1 MDIIHIAYTVVG
13 TLFAVAI
20 FIFNHYPTWL
30 MLTNRK
36 MYSKLQKYNGFKQ
49 YITGNFKY
57 KDARNRIPLQ
67 YLKDISMAF
76 GYYNGY
82 SGKSSLSINL
92 HSCKRNPKKTA
103 QIYGECYI
111 CLSDGAPELNS
122 ICKCP
127 GGCLFNDMFAHKDC
141 HIPITRCIICRDRQL
156 NYISNIEEINEQPN
170 KITCI
175 VNLCDPEQICRLD
188 ENYEY
193 NLDESFT
200 AFSINLD
207 NRECYDFNGNTY
219 IDEKRGLKIYN
230 ATRIDIIPALH
241 RGIKRLLIKN
251 SNGYIFRVFHYES
264 VTEITK
270 ESSFYHLATISAE
283 KTFDEMINNR
293 NYSVIMEQFLKKER
307 DEINTKNNRIRENDR
322 NRENRRDNYE
332 YSYATGCFDENETRV
347 YILEDGIRKRIYLK
361 DLKRGDIVLETDS
374 KRRGIRKRF
383 KIVHIMRSLCPKGSY
398 LAKYQNIISTPWHPI
413 QINGVYKPSIYDR
426 TTTRIKL
433 ERDTYVI
440 SFSAVEISNT
450 GETIGFAD
458 GIPLI
463 NGGKGCKRNNGIIY
477 GATFGHGNKTK
488 ELVHP
493 FWGQQLLEIFDA
505 LDSEYPYNNG
515 KFEVKLRNIN
525 NIYSIFYN
533 SKEYAYA

>member
-1 MDIIHIAYTVVG
+1 MDPFHISATVIG
-13 TLFAVAI
+13 TLFAVGI

-36 MYSKLQKYNGFKQ
+36 LYRKLLKYYSFNE
-49 YITGNFKY
+49 YILRNFKY
-57 KDARNRIPLQ
+57 KDNRNRIPLK
-67 YLKDISMAF
+67 YLKDISMAY

-92 HSCKRNPKKTA
+92 YSYIRNPEKPV
-103 QIYGECYI
+103 QIYGECYL
-111 CLSDGAPELNS
+111 CGVDAAPELNS

-141 HIPITRCIICRDRQL
+141 HRSIKRCIICRGRELEYFVTTTNNDD
-156 NYISNIEEINEQPN
+156 IIDKPN
-170 KITCI
+170 KIMCI
-175 VNLCDPEQICRLD
+175 VNLYDPEQVYRLD

-193 NLDESFT
+193 NLDESYT
-200 AFSINLD
+200 AFSVNLD
-207 NRECYDFNGNTY
+207 NRECYDFNSNSY
-219 IDEKRGLKIYN
+219 RDEKRGLKIYN
-230 ATRIDIIPALH
+230 TTKLDIIPGLH
-241 RGIKRLLIKN
+241 PGIKRLLVKN
-251 SNGYIFRVFHYES
+251 SDGYIFRVFHYES
-264 VTEITK
+264 NTEITK

-283 KTFDEMINNR
+283 KTFDQMIENKK
-293 NYSVIMEQFLKKER
+293 YIFIMEQFLKKER
-307 DEINTKNNRIRENDR
+307 NEINRQNNRPI
-322 NRENRRDNYE
+322 NRSNNTNTNVRYE
-332 YSYATGCFDENETRV
+332 PPYCFDENKTRV

-383 KIVHIMRSLCPKGSY
+383 KIVHIMRSLCPKDSY

-413 QINGVYKPSIYDR
+413 QINRVYKPIIYDR
-426 TTTRIKL
+426 TTTRIQL

-440 SFSAVEISNT
+440 SFSAVEITSS

-463 NGGKGCKRNNGIIY
+463 NGNKGIIY

-488 ELVHP
+488 ELAHP
-493 FWGQQLLEIFDA
+493 FWGIQLLEIVDT
-505 LDSEYPYNNG
+505 LDSEYPDNNG
-515 KFEVKLRNIN
+515 KFEVKLRNVN
-525 NIYSIFYN
+525 NIYSIIYN

>member
-1 MDIIHIAYTVVG
+1 MISFFFVHYLHRT
-13 TLFAVAI
+13 
-20 FIFNHYPTWL
+20 FIFPFKIANTK
-30 MLTNRK
+30 K
-36 MYSKLQKYNGFKQ
+36 MPFEIL
-49 YITGNFKY
+49 I
-57 KDARNRIPLQ
+57 
-67 YLKDISMAF
+67 M
-76 GYYNGY
+76 
-82 SGKSSLSINL
+82 
-92 HSCKRNPKKTA
+92 
-103 QIYGECYI
+103 
-111 CLSDGAPELNS
+111 
-122 ICKCP
+122 
-127 GGCLFNDMFAHKDC
+127 GCLFCTINALMQTRSVFLFCNYSWETLNIPMFFIGLC
-141 HIPITRCIICRDRQL
+141 L
-156 NYISNIEEINEQPN
+156 FFLGMYINIYHDYLMI
-170 KITCI
+170 
-175 VNLCDPEQICRLD
+175 
-188 ENYEY
+188 
-193 NLDESFT
+193 S
-200 AFSINLD
+200 
-207 NRECYDFNGNTY
+207 
-219 IDEKRGLKIYN
+219 LK
-230 ATRIDIIPALH
+230 
-241 RGIKRLLIKN
+241 KN

-270 ESSFYHLATISAE
+270 ENSFYHLATISAE

-293 NYSVIMEQFLKKER
+293 NYSVVMEQFLKKER
-307 DEINTKNNRIRENDR
+307 DEINRQNNRIRENNR

-332 YSYATGCFDENETRV
+332 YSYAIGCFDENETRV

-383 KIVHIMRSLCPKGSY
+383 KIVHIMKSLCPKDSY

-413 QINGVYKPSIYDR
+413 QINGVYKPSIYDS

-463 NGGKGCKRNNGIIY
+463 NGNKGIIY

-488 ELVHP
+488 ELFHP
-493 FWGQQLLEIFDA
+493 FWGKQLLEIFDA

>member
-1 MDIIHIAYTVVG
+1 MDFFHIAYTVVG

-36 MYSKLQKYNGFKQ
+36 MYSKLQKYSSFKQ
-49 YITGNFKY
+49 YITSNFKHEDGR
-57 KDARNRIPLQ
+57 KRIPLE
-67 YLKDISMAF
+67 YLDDVSIAF
-76 GYYNGY
+76 RYYNGE

-92 HSCKRNPKKTA
+92 YSCKKKHTKIV
-103 QIYGECYI
+103 QKHGECYI
-111 CLSDGAPELNS
+111 CLLDAAPELNS

-127 GGCLFNDMFAHKDC
+127 GGCRFNDMFAHREC
-141 HIPITRCIICRDRQL
+141 HSSINRCIICRDRQL
-156 NYISNIEEINEQPN
+156 NYISDIQEINELSN
-170 KITCI
+170 KIKCI
-175 VNLCDPEQICRLD
+175 VNLNDPVQVFRQD
-188 ENYEY
+188 ETYEY
-193 NLDESFT
+193 NLDESYRT
-200 AFSINLD
+200 FSINLD
-207 NRECYDFNGNTY
+207 NRECYDFDGNTY
-219 IDEKRGLKIYN
+219 RDEYRSYLKIYN
-230 ATRIDIIPALH
+230 ATKIDIIPALH
-241 RGIKRLLIKN
+241 HGIKRICIKD
-251 SNGYIFRVFHYES
+251 SYERIIRVFHYES
-264 VTEITK
+264 ETETEISK
-270 ESSFYHLATISAE
+270 ESDFYHLAKISAE
-283 KTFDEMINNR
+283 KTFKEMINNR
-293 NYSVIMEQFLKKER
+293 NYSVVMEQFLEKER
-307 DEINTKNNRIRENDR
+307 NKINTENNRIREN
-322 NRENRRDNYE
+322 NRRNRRDDYE

-374 KRRGIRKRF
+374 RRRTIRKRF

-426 TTTRIKL
+426 TTKRMQL

-440 SFSAVEISNT
+440 SFSAVEITST

-463 NGGKGCKRNNGIIY
+463 NGHKGIIY

-493 FWGQQLLEIFDA
+493 FWGQQLLEIFDS
-505 LDSEYPYNNG
+505 LDSEYPDNNG
-515 KFEVKLRNIN
+515 KFDVKLRNVHN
-525 NIYSIFYN
+525 VYSIFYN